1 MSYKYSSGNQI
12 IGDLSG
18 SDDSNRNTGIDF
30 EEDYISLRANNNDVL
45 VVSGSKVGI
54 GTTSPGTNLVVAG
67 DDARI
72 RIDGNTD
79 SHPGY
84 ELSENGTRKWIIFN
98 DYTNDNLTFK
108 TNSNTR
114 MSIEQAGD
122 VGIGTTSPDEKLHI
136 AGNLKV
142 DGDAPEVTVRRDNNA
157 DASTIQFQGS
167 GGVVG
172 AYVKFL
178 GDESGAGGTNN
189 DLALGTGASVA
200 ERIRIRGDG
209 KVGIGTTS
217 PIAELD
223 VAGKIAITAE
233 VATPSQPADGKGY
246 LYTKSDG
253 KIYWRSHDVSETDL
267 TATGGGGSGD
277 ALGATAQ
284 KTSNYTASNWDFVLV
299 NLVGASSDVTITLP
313 AASSDAQVAIKIA
326 GVANG
331 KTVTV
336 DGNSSETID
345 GATTKIMD
353 SDYESMH
360 LISDGSNW
368 WRIS

>member
-1 MSYKYSSGNQI
+1 MSYKYSKGYQI

-18 SDDSNRNTGIDF
+18 SDDANRNTGIDF
-30 EEDYISLRANNNDVL
+30 EEDYIGLVAGGSSVM

-54 GTTSPGTNLVVAG
+54 GTTTPGTNLHVKG

-72 RIDGNTD
+72 RIDGDTN
-79 SHPGY
+79 SHPGL
-84 ELSENGTRKWIIFN
+84 EFSENGTRKWIIFN

-114 MSIEQAGD
+114 MSIQQAG
-122 VGIGTTSPDEKLHI
+122 
-136 AGNLKV
+136 N
-142 DGDAPEVTVRRDNNA
+142 
-157 DASTIQFQGS
+157 
-167 GGVVG
+167 
-172 AYVKFL
+172 
-178 GDESGAGGTNN
+178 
-189 DLALGTGASVA
+189 
-200 ERIRIRGDG
+200 
-209 KVGIGTTS
+209 VGIGTTS

-233 VATPSQPADGKGY
+233 VATPSQPSDGQGF

-267 TATGGGGSGD
+267 TATGGGGGGSGD
-277 ALGATAQ
+277 GLSVTSQ
-284 KTSNYTASNWDFVLV
+284 KTADYTASNGDVVLV
-299 NLVGASSDVTITLP
+299 NLVGTASDITNVTITLP
-313 AASSDAQVAIKIA
+313 AASSDVQIIVKIVSA
-326 GVANG
+326 ANG

-336 DGNSSETID
+336 DGNGAERID
-345 GATTKIMD
+345 GQSTKIMD